1 MDSDWTTDE
10 SDRFEIVK
18 SFKFKH
24 ENVGI
29 APLSVDSA
37 WLYTVD
43 GPIRMISQNGVV
55 MKEVPNL
62 PYLLSYQDK

>member
-37 WLYTVD
+37 WLYTVEH
-43 GPIRMISQNGVV
+43 I
-55 MKEVPNL
+55 
-62 PYLLSYQDK
+62 LLFVNHFV